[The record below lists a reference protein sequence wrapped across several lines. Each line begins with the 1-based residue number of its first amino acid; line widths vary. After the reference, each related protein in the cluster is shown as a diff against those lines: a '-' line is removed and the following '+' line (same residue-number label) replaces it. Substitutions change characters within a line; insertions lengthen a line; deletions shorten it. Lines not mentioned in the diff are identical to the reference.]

1 MSKLRSMKRKISSS
15 VLRFPIDMYTT
26 FPGSV
31 IITSY
36 ILSENKP
43 KVSQIR
49 KNWKTYKN
57 KGTDFAFDDPDYI
70 TKLLKL
76 FNMSGIDESKAA
88 FVQSDFNA
96 LIVPYIDGEIMPLR
110 EDGVYTRTL
119 QKGKIYPLY
128 KDVQQDDKGE
138 CNE

>member
-1 MSKLRSMKRKISSS
+1 MSKLRSMKREVSKN

-57 KGTDFAFDDPDYI
+57 KGTDFAFDDPEYI
-70 TKLLKL
+70 AKLLKL

-96 LIVPYIDGEIMPLR
+96 LIVPYIDGKIMPLR

-128 KDVQQDDKGE
+128 KEDNNDSE
-138 CNE
+138 SNS

>member
-1 MSKLRSMKRKISSS
+1 MSKLRSMKREVSKN

-49 KNWKTYKN
+49 KAWKTYKN
-57 KGTDFAFDDPDYI
+57 KGTDFAFDDPEYI

-96 LIVPYIDGEIMPLR
+96 LIVPYIDGKIMPLR
-110 EDGVYTRTL
+110 EDGIYTRTL

-128 KDVQQDDKGE
+128 KENDIGE

>member
-1 MSKLRSMKRKISSS
+1 MSKLRSMKREVSKN

-43 KVSQIR
+43 RVSQIR
-49 KNWKTYKN
+49 KTWKNYKN
-57 KGTDFAFDDPDYI
+57 KGTDFAFDDPEYM

-96 LIVPYIDGEIMPLR
+96 LIVPYIDGKIMPLR

-128 KDVQQDDKGE
+128 KENDIGE